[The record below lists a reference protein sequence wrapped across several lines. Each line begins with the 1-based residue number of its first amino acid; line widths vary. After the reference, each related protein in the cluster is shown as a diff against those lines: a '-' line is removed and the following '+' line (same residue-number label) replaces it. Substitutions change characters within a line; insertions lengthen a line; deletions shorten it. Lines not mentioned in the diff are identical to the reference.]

1 MNRVDEP
8 VCAGSPVGLRRP
20 AGAAIIVAMA
30 RTTEHSQRLG
40 CLLARHQALHD
51 PGREPRNRLRWLPEL
66 RLWQAR
72 RLEASFDRFLRDPR
86 RRPAAQFF
94 LSDVYN
100 DRDFSRRDADI
111 AKVLP
116 MMQRLLP
123 GSLLSTVADAIELGL
138 LTHAF
143 DLRMAERLQAL
154 APRRRRLD
162 GPLYA
167 QIYRACGL
175 PRLRGHQI
183 DLIAA
188 VGLGLG
194 QAVRMPGIL
203 TLLKLSRGPAKA
215 AGLSELQ
222 GFLERG
228 FAAFGRLGD
237 VREFIAEIEQD
248 ERDIAERLFA
258 GEADPFPRL
267 E

>member
-1 MNRVDEP
+1 M
-8 VCAGSPVGLRRP
+8 S
-20 AGAAIIVAMA
+20 
-30 RTTEHSQRLG
+30 RTTDLSRRLG

-51 PGREPRNRLRWLPEL
+51 PRRDPRNQLRWLPEL
-66 RLWQAR
+66 RQWQAR

-116 MMQRLLP
+116 MMQKLLP
-123 GSLLSTVADAIELGL
+123 GALLSTVADAIELGV
-138 LTHAF
+138 LTQAF
-143 DLRMAERLQAL
+143 DLRMSQWLHEI
-154 APRRRRLD
+154 APRRRKLD
-162 GPLYA
+162 GALYA
-167 QIYRACGL
+167 QAYRACGL
-175 PRLRGHQI
+175 PRLREHQI
-183 DLIAA
+183 QLISR

-194 QAVRMPGIL
+194 KALRMPGVM

-228 FAAFGRLGD
+228 FAAFAQLGD

-248 ERDIAERLFA
+248 EREIAQRLFDED
-258 GEADPFPRL
+258 GDPFPGL
-267 E
+267 A